1 MHYLKVKKKL
11 NIKTQSRALE
21 AVRTAAGVL
30 QNNVI
35 LVISFAL
42 LMLRMATASGALLLW
57 TPGRVDLLNWSNPA
71 GKDPA
76 RHLQGY

>member
-1 MHYLKVKKKL
+1 MCQINPQTLNSYGLVLKGHALFKSQKKKL

-42 LMLRMATASGALLLW
+42 LMLRMASASGALLLS
-57 TPGRVDLLNWSNPA
+57 GCKLL
-71 GKDPA
+71 
-76 RHLQGY
+76 

>member
-1 MHYLKVKKKL
+1 MHYLKVKKKKL

-21 AVRTAAGVL
+21 AVRTAVGVL

-42 LMLRMATASGALLLW
+42 LMLRMASASGALLLS
-57 TPGRVDLLNWSNPA
+57 GCKLL
-71 GKDPA
+71 
-76 RHLQGY
+76 